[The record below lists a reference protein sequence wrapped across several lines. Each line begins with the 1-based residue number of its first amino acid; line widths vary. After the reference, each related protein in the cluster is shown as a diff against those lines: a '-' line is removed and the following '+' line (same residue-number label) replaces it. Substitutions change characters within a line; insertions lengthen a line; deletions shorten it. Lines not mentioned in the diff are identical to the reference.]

1 MAHGLS
7 YFEKNLALDRTFDL
21 ANLFYEDLD
30 PDKAIKFRVSW
41 FKAVKLHNTFKRLAI
56 CL

>member
-1 MAHGLS
+1 VAHGLG
-7 YFEKNLALDRTFDL
+7 YIGKNLALDGTFDL

-30 PDKAIKFRVSW
+30 ADKAIKSRVSW
-41 FKAVKLHNTFKRLAI
+41 FKTVKLHNTFKRLAI

>member
-1 MAHGLS
+1 VAHGLG
-7 YFEKNLALDRTFDL
+7 YIGKNLVLDGAFDL

-30 PDKAIKFRVSW
+30 ANKAIKSKVSR
-41 FKAVKLHNTFKRLAI
+41 FKTVKLHNTFRRLAI